1 MKTEKIAFIGTG
13 VMGASVVKH
22 LMRASFDVTVYTR
35 TKSKANALIE
45 LGAHWANTVAE
56 AVREADIVFTMI
68 GMPSD
73 VEEVYL
79 SESGVF
85 ANGHAGQIVVDMT
98 TSSPELAVRLAEKAQ
113 SLGMFSL
120 DAPVSGGDIGAKNGT
135 LSIMCGGQKELFDR
149 LMPILSVFGEKIVY
163 QGEAGAGQHA
173 KMCNQ
178 ITVAGTMIG
187 ICEALAYAMKSGLDP
202 DTMLQSVASGAAGS
216 WNLSALGPR
225 IIQEDYEPGF
235 YVKHFVK
242 DLNIA
247 LREAEALQLELPGL
261 TLAQKMYSELLDKG
275 YGEKGTQAL
284 IKHYINS

>member
-1 MKTEKIAFIGTG
+1 MAKEKIAFIGTG
-13 VMGASVVKH
+13 VMGASVVRH
-22 LMRASFDVTVYTR
+22 LLKASYEVTVYTR
-35 TKSKANALIE
+35 TKSKAEPLLE
-45 LGAHWANTVAE
+45 EGAKWADTVGE

-79 SESGVF
+79 SDNGIF
-85 ANGHAGQIVVDMT
+85 ANGHPGQIVVDMT
-98 TSSPELAVRLAEKAQ
+98 TSSPELAVQLAEKAE
-113 SLGMFSL
+113 SLQMKSL

-135 LSIMCGGQKELFDR
+135 LSIMCGGSKELFDR
-149 LMPILSVFGEKIVY
+149 LLPILSVFGKQIVY

-178 ITVAGTMIG
+178 ITVAGNMIG
-187 ICEALAYAMKSGLDP
+187 ACEALAYAMKSGLDP
-202 DTMLQSVASGAAGS
+202 DTMLQSVASGAASS

-225 IIQEDYEPGF
+225 IIKEDYEPGF

-247 LREAEALQLELPGL
+247 LQETENLQIELPGL
-261 TLAQKMYSELLDKG
+261 KLAQKMYTELQEKG
-275 YGEKGTQAL
+275 YGEKGTQVL
-284 IKHYINS
+284 IKHYID